1 MRNIAIPILI
11 AVIFLI
17 LVAYLVAFQVRE
29 NELAFVMRFGNPV
42 RPITTPGLKLKW
54 PTPIERVQKFD
65 ARLRLLEAEIGQTTT
80 KGKVPIIV
88 STYIVWR
95 VKEPLQFYN
104 SVRTIEEAENKLRSQ
119 TNDTQ
124 NRIIGQYTFA
134 EFVNSDPDRIKF
146 DEIQTKMLADLSP
159 RVAKDYGIEV
169 KTLGIKQLK
178 ISQDN
183 TKAVFARMTAERKR
197 RTEATIAMGNAEA
210 MTIRTKADEIRT
222 GLLAAAEGRA
232 KAIRGQGD
240 AETAKYLEKMEQ
252 APDLAIFLRNL
263 EALRTML
270 TSGRT
275 TYVIPTDSE
284 PFSLLKKMPSLK
296 ASEPK

>member
-1 MRNIAIPILI
+1 MKNIAIPVLI

-29 NELAFVMRFGNPV
+29 NELAFVMRFGDPV
-42 RPITTPGLKLKW
+42 RSITTPGLKLKW

-65 ARLRLLEAEIGQTTT
+65 ARLRLLEAEPAQTTT

-88 STYIVWR
+88 NTYVVWR
-95 VKEPLQFYN
+95 VKDPLLFYN
-104 SVRTIEEAENKLRSQ
+104 SLRTVEDAERMLRSQ

-124 NRIIGQYTFA
+124 NRIIGQYAFA
-134 EFVNSDPDRIKF
+134 EFVNSDPERIKF
-146 DEIQTKMLADLSP
+146 DEIQAKMLADLSP
-159 RVAKDYGIEV
+159 RVAKEYGIEV

-183 TKAVFARMTAERKR
+183 TKVVFERMKAERKR
-197 RTEATIAMGNAEA
+197 RTEATIAMGTAEA
-210 MTIRTKADEIRT
+210 TTIRTEANAIRAA
-222 GLLAAAEGRA
+222 LMAAAEGRA

-240 AETAKYLEKMEQ
+240 AETAKYLEAMQQ

-263 EALRTML
+263 EALGNML
-270 TSGRT
+270 REKATL
-275 TYVIPTDSE
+275 VIPTNCE
-284 PFSLLKKMPSLK
+284 PFNLLRQMPSLK
-296 ASEPK
+296 TSEQK